1 MYKIDSLYSV
11 DRHFYDG
18 DYRTGRKGTLAPAL
32 WLNALQGEIC
42 NYITNSGISLDKED
56 DSQMLKALNRNLGRD
71 LQKQTISG
79 SANRID
85 HDVSILTEFSVPPGG
100 VIDLTVMVKIPGS
113 VDPITVA
120 LKVVNGDDSIVYKTV
135 YFRSR
140 VDDSRGCRRICLKNN
155 SGDSEYYKVEV
166 NCSENVFIVGSVEL
180 NGWADSSEDTE
191 VGNA

>member
-11 DRHFYDG
+11 AGHFDDG
-18 DYRTGRKGTLAPAL
+18 DYRTGRKGTLVPAL
-32 WLNALQGEIC
+32 WLNALQSEIC

-56 DSQMLKALNRNLGRD
+56 DSQMLKALNRNLGRC

-85 HDVSILTEFSVPPGG
+85 HDVSVIAEFSVPPGG
-100 VIDLTVMVKIPGS
+100 VIDLTVIVGMPGS
-113 VDPITVA
+113 VDQITVA
-120 LKVVNGDDSIVYKTV
+120 LKVVNGDGSVVYKTV
-135 YFRSR
+135 YFGTTAN
-140 VDDSRGCRRICLKNN
+140 DSRGRRRICLKNN
-155 SGDSEYYKVEV
+155 SDDSEYYKVEV
-166 NCSENVFIVGSVEL
+166 NCTENVFIVGSVEL

>member
-11 DRHFYDG
+11 DGHFYDG

-32 WLNALQGEIC
+32 WLNALQSEIC

-100 VIDLTVMVKIPGS
+100 IIDLTVVVGIPGS
-113 VDPITVA
+113 VDQITVA

-135 YFRSR
+135 YFGSR
-140 VDDSRGCRRICLKNN
+140 VNDSRGRRRICLKNN
-155 SGDSEYYKVEV
+155 SADSEYYKVEV
-166 NCSENVFIVGSVEL
+166 NCNENVFIVGSVEL